1 MTKKTVLDVPKIA
14 VDTDIMIALTVYE
27 RYGQE
32 IRKTLES
39 NNFSSSAI
47 EGLVNSNYNIKKEF
61 GFYSKDTHTNE
72 KLEYIARLY
81 QAMRQGLIDVYITQT
96 VLGELG
102 LMKKTLF
109 KGTSSERLYKYE
121 THILDFIQNPENN
134 ITVLTVPDEEKV
146 QFAMDKLT
154 LAKDYVEIG
163 AMSKVYDPVLEDY
176 RPSTDAYIMAE
187 ASLFG
192 LFFITLNEKYYIHLD
207 CYADDGKG
215 DYKRSELIQEINTKY
230 GLRFNTNKKPYK
242 DPPKPIE
249 LTSFINRFKH
259 PNRDFKCFFT
269 YPNIDPEIKKIIR
282 NALVESGVIND

>member
-1 MTKKTVLDVPKIA
+1 MIFVLHCVLNCQKFGILLPTWKLD
-14 VDTDIMIALTVYE
+14 
-27 RYGQE
+27 
-32 IRKTLES
+32 
-39 NNFSSSAI
+39 
-47 EGLVNSNYNIKKEF
+47 NSNYNIKKEF
-61 GFYSKDTHTNE
+61 GFCSKVTHTNE

-81 QAMRQGLIDVYITQT
+81 HAMRQGLIDVYITQT
-96 VLGELG
+96 VVGELG
-102 LMKKTLF
+102 LMKKSLF

-121 THILDFIQNPENN
+121 THVLDFIQNPENN
-134 ITVLTVPDEEKV
+134 VTVLTVPDEEKV

-154 LAKDYVEIG
+154 LAKEYVEIG

-192 LFFITLNEKYYIHLD
+192 LFFITLNERHYIHLD

-259 PNRDFKCFFT
+259 KNRDFKCFFT
-269 YPNIDPEIKKIIR
+269 YPNIDPESKRIIY
-282 NALVESGVIND
+282 NALVEGGVIND